1 MKRVQD
7 DGRVESRRCRDVGFM
22 HARRAGFP
30 IKAFGNDRNKVTPTL
45 TLPLFIGGRELLS
58 EARAA
63 DVDATLDSRTHG
75 CVNPPRPPPATRC
88 YAATGLFLRG
98 GIKKDEKN
106 GFPIQAFGNDR
117 RVEIPRSLGIVV
129 RNDKSV

>member
-75 CVNPPRPPPATRC
+75 CVNPPQTPSGYAMLRRDRPFSKGGDKKRRKEWIPD
-88 YAATGLFLRG
+88 TGIR
-98 GIKKDEKN
+98 E
-106 GFPIQAFGNDR
+106 
-117 RVEIPRSLGIVV
+117 
-129 RNDKSV
+129 